1 MYRKHLKIAVMLL
14 ALLGT
19 LFTTA
24 QASAAPVNPAGT
36 DGTYGTTA
44 TPPSR
49 MTPVPANGRVSCWG
63 YYGTFKT
70 GTHVMVVDWQTSSD
84 ECFGIATDRTIW
96 HAWPNSNG
104 WHRMPGGGHADFIYN
119 LPYEQPDG
127 FRMVPVFA
135 SSNGTYWCQNYYPAT
150 GYPSFGWT
158 GDWYLC
164 G

>member
-1 MYRKHLKIAVMLL
+1 MYRRHLKIAVMLL

-19 LFTTA
+19 LFTTG
-24 QASAAPVNPAGT
+24 QAAAAPSGL

-44 TPPSR
+44 KPPTR
-49 MTPVPANGRVSCWG
+49 MTAVPANGRVSCWG

-70 GTHVMVVDWQTSSD
+70 GTYVLVVDWQTSSD

-96 HAWPNSNG
+96 HVWPNSGG
-104 WHRMPGGGHADFIYN
+104 WKPMPGGGHAD
-119 LPYEQPDG
+119 LTSDLVYEQSDG
-127 FRMVPVFA
+127 LRVVPVFA
-135 SSNGTYWCQNYYPAT
+135 TTNGTYWCQNYYPAT
-150 GYPSFGWT
+150 GYDGFGWT